1 MNKISPF
8 IIISVLL
15 FVNACTRNHDDQ
27 IIAQGI
33 VDGPILSLKSQVMGR
48 IVLNTQDGLAVEE
61 GEHLAQI
68 DARKLDRQLENVKLE
83 KEELKLNRETI
94 KTSVILQKQQLEYFT
109 KQERRFSRLV
119 EQDSLPRE
127 KKEGMALQRLQA
139 ETRLFELRQK
149 EIQLNL
155 AEQKLG
161 VKEDQLN
168 LQLEDH
174 AIVSPRKGWI
184 LETHVESGET
194 VFPGTALFDLMVN
207 DSLTIDIFLEEREL
221 HGISLGQKAEVYI
234 DGRDTPLVAA
244 VQNIGRQA
252 EFSSKYIISEKE
264 RQSLLF
270 KVTLSISPN
279 PALKIGQPVDVRLQ
293 IQGQ

>member
-8 IIISVLL
+8 IIICVLL